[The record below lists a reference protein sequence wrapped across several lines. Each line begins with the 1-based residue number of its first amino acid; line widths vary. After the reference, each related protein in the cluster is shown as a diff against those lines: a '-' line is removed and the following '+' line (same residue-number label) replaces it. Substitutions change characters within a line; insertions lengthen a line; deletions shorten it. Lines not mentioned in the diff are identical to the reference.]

1 MTVQQVKAVAYC
13 QCGVPRMKG
22 KLDEL
27 RASIKKL
34 LPTVSVHV
42 PEEDLAPEFPTQDP
56 DDYGDACE
64 SKQVDGSDTT
74 ASDIVAFEDLA
85 VGEIVEV
92 FWEGENSWFEG
103 EVKDINEEDREFE
116 VYYPGD
122 GETLWHKPE
131 WYPVRFCE

>member
-13 QCGVPRMKG
+13 QCGVPRMKD
-22 KLDEL
+22 KLDVL
-27 RASIKKL
+27 RSTLKKL
-34 LPTVSVHV
+34 LSTVSATV
-42 PEEDLAPEFPTQDP
+42 PIEDMTPEFPTQDP
-56 DDYGDACE
+56 DDYDAQQ
-64 SKQVDGSDTT
+64 SHQVDGSDTT
-74 ASDIVAFEDLA
+74 ASDLVAFEDLA

-92 FWEGENSWFEG
+92 FWEGEHTWFEG
-103 EVKDINEEDREFE
+103 EVKDVNEEDREFE